1 MNFVVVVSQFFF
13 FFFCW
18 NFSLP
23 FCHRR
28 FWQQTAP
35 AAAVTTNNSRW
46 RIFLMMRKHFVGF
59 LFFSAGRR
67 HLIPKSWL
75 HIILCSNICCVV
87 LRTNEA
93 FLSRH
98 CDMSYANR
106 FFFFCVCVILSCKN
120 TSETCKLYL
129 WLPWLEWMDMH
140 LCYYILLYCGNVT
153 EISLKYIWSLW
164 KFVN

>member
-1 MNFVVVVSQFFF
+1 MTTLKRHWFFFRFCWVGGARKSFRNRIRHKFFF
-13 FFFCW
+13 FFFTLWILLLLFPNFFFFFFWW
-18 NFSLP
+18 NFYLP
-23 FCHRR
+23 FCHGR

-106 FFFFCVCVILSCKN
+106 FFFFVCV
-120 TSETCKLYL
+120 
-129 WLPWLEWMDMH
+129 
-140 LCYYILLYCGNVT
+140 
-153 EISLKYIWSLW
+153 
-164 KFVN
+164 